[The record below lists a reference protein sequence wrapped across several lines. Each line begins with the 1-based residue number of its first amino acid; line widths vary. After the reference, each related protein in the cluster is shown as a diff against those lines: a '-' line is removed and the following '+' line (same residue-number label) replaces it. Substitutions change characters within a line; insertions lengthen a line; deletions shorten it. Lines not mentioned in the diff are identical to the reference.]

1 MERNTGAIDKNF
13 GNSKEHAS
21 ARTVNEF
28 HSNSDVDSSPDA
40 QHHTL
45 GIGPNKAAPGDH
57 VHNGE
62 DAPRLLEGQSISGS
76 LSNGDALKSL
86 ITILSAWGLQDET
99 TA

>member
-1 MERNTGAIDKNF
+1 MADDRGVSDKNF
-13 GNSKEHAS
+13 GNPKEHAS

-28 HSNSDVDSSPDA
+28 HKNSDVDSSPDS

-45 GIGPNKAAPGDH
+45 GIGPNKASPGDH

-62 DAPRLLEGQSISGS
+62 DAPLLLSGQTISGS
-76 LSNGDALKSL
+76 LTNGDALKSL